1 MAQTSFGTPTLPHD
15 RPSTVLV
22 VEDEILIR
30 LTVADYLRE
39 CGMHVLE
46 AANADEAMRVLEAD
60 VNVDVVFSDV
70 QMPGGMDGFAL
81 ARWIREHHPQIR
93 VLLTSG
99 LARTHAVARDLC
111 EESPF
116 VPKPYDHGQLL
127 ERLRELLR
135 R

>member
-1 MAQTSFGTPTLPHD
+1 MAQTQYGATSLPDD

-39 CGMHVLE
+39 CGLHVLE
-46 AANADEAMRVLEAD
+46 AANADEAVRVLEAD
-60 VNVDVVFSDV
+60 VGIDVVFSDI
-70 QMPGGMDGFAL
+70 QMPGSMDGFGL
-81 ARWIREHHPQIR
+81 ARWIRERHPHIR

-99 LARTHAVARDLC
+99 LIRTNVVAKDLC
-111 EESPF
+111 EEGPF